1 MTEQQFT
8 QLTGTT
14 RIKAGS
20 KTHTAMRAVL
30 VDGKRQTEAC
40 QAVGIA
46 RATLCKALGKIGVKL
61 TYTTQE

>member
-8 QLTGTT
+8 QLISTT

-20 KTHTAMRAVL
+20 KTYNAMRAVL
-30 VDGKRQTEAC
+30 IDGKRQTEAC

-61 TYTTQE
+61 TYTT